1 MDQQVFSHLTTLIH
15 YNQMAC
21 LWTFIKLG
29 VNLRWLKSNIH
40 SMKRFSKLLLILL
53 VNLLLPTC
61 RILTSFRAARS
72 IGSWTLCFEWYDSC
86 QVRAFKTISNLWQLP
101 TFEISS
107 LANFRPTSFS
117 LPGLSMLAK
126 SVAPQK
132 TSVPQAGS
140 SLAFLSP
147 FVPFVPEPG
156 PNKAHLLIS
165 KHVCYSFLKRG
176 MNQPFSAFL
185 LLASI
190 LFSVYALEQFC
201 LKTLQKMYVAF
212 W

>member
-15 YNQMAC
+15 NNQMAC
-21 LWTFIKLG
+21 LRTFIKWS
-29 VNLRWLKSNIH
+29 VNYWRLKFNIH
-40 SMKRFSKLLLILL
+40 SKKPFSQLLLILIEN
-53 VNLLLPTC
+53 VLLPTC
-61 RILTSFRAARS
+61 RILTSFRAATS

-86 QVRAFKTISNLWQLP
+86 QVS
-101 TFEISS
+101 TFETSNNINISTFQKS
-107 LANFRPTSFS
+107 SPKNFRPTSFS

-156 PNKAHLLIS
+156 PNRAHLL
-165 KHVCYSFLKRG
+165 
-176 MNQPFSAFL
+176 
-185 LLASI
+185 
-190 LFSVYALEQFC
+190 
-201 LKTLQKMYVAF
+201 
-212 W
+212 